1 MTRPLLICDC
11 DEVLLHFTTPFR
23 GFLSDVHDLELR
35 FDSFALHGN
44 VRHRASGDA
53 VEAHR
58 LPELLD
64 QFFRHHMPTQ
74 TLVPGVRP
82 ALEEV
87 AKTADIV
94 VLTNLTDDLRTMRT
108 AQLAGLGLP
117 LTVYT
122 NQGPKG
128 PAVRRLLDERKP
140 ARALFVDDLPPHHSS
155 VKVHAPH
162 VHRLHMVAEPE
173 LHRIVPT
180 ADDAD
185 ARIDRWPDALPWIIE
200 RIG

>member
-11 DEVLLHFTTPFR
+11 DEVLLHFTSPFR

-44 VRHRASGDA
+44 VRHRTSGDP
-53 VEAHR
+53 VENQR

-64 QFFRHHMPTQ
+64 QFFRNHMPTQ
-74 TLVPGVRP
+74 TLVPGVAA
-82 ALEEV
+82 ALKQV
-87 AKTADIV
+87 AEAADIV
-94 VLTNLTDDLRTMRT
+94 VLTNLTDDLRDMRT

-128 PAVRRLLDERKP
+128 PAVVRLLDQRKP
-140 ARALFVDDLPPHHSS
+140 ARAMFIDDLPPHHSS
-155 VKVHAPH
+155 VKAHAPH

-173 LHRIVPT
+173 LHGVVPA

-185 ARIDRWPDALPWIIE
+185 ARIDHWHDAVPWILE
-200 RIG
+200 RLR